1 MNFFIGRTYI
11 KAIGELIGRKDL
23 RSIRRWC
30 NKNHLQIY
38 KDYSGEFVIENDLEL
53 AFEKPLILKLK
64 EKYGNAWID
73 YYQAYKKNELIN
85 MLEFGCD
92 IKNVKS
98 DYIPKGQFAARII
111 RKSA

>member
-1 MNFFIGRTYI
+1 MIFLIGRTYI
-11 KAIGELIGRKDL
+11 KSIGELIGRKDL

-30 NKNHLQIY
+30 VKNHLQIY

-53 AFEKPLILKLK
+53 AFEKPLILRLK
-64 EKYGNAWID
+64 EKCGDAWID

-85 MLEFGCD
+85 MLDFGCD
-92 IKNVKS
+92 TKNVKS
-98 DYIPKGQFAARII
+98 DYIPKGKFAAKIS